1 MDTVKLL
8 ILYWG
13 IMLVCY
19 FIASRLR
26 EKAAQFGFLN
36 PVMTGIICTLVFI
49 MGLEMGSDQEVT
61 SSLGTIGLQ
70 AVLVT
75 AVAVAGSMVFVT
87 LGRKI
92 FRLDRYGL
100 PKDDSSAV
108 HSAESSAAASGVPS
122 GASSGET
129 SASGNEN
136 PSGDLKMTLLIL
148 GFVFCGMLLGYLL
161 VPRLAPTDAAM
172 EGFQTI
178 CGNLLMAGVC
188 LILGVIGFSLG
199 LTGEIAEHLKHVGVK
214 VIVIPL
220 LAVAGSLAGGVLYG
234 CISSLTIA
242 ESAAVSAGF
251 GWYTLAPGLITE
263 AGHTVAGAVSF
274 MHNVMREVL
283 GIIGVPMFA
292 RVFGYLECTAVPGV
306 CAMDICLP
314 IVEKSTRSDIIV
326 YSFMTGLFMCI
337 AVPVLV
343 PLLIA

>member
-1 MDTVKLL
+1 M
-8 ILYWG
+8 
-13 IMLVCY
+13 
-19 FIASRLR
+19 
-26 EKAAQFGFLN
+26 
-36 PVMTGIICTLVFI
+36 
-49 MGLEMGSDQEVT
+49 
-61 SSLGTIGLQ
+61 
-70 AVLVT
+70 
-75 AVAVAGSMVFVT
+75 
-87 LGRKI
+87 
-92 FRLDRYGL
+92 
-100 PKDDSSAV
+100 
-108 HSAESSAAASGVPS
+108 
-122 GASSGET
+122 
-129 SASGNEN
+129 
-136 PSGDLKMTLLIL
+136 
-148 GFVFCGMLLGYLL
+148 
-161 VPRLAPTDAAM
+161 
-172 EGFQTI
+172 
-178 CGNLLMAGVC
+178 
-188 LILGVIGFSLG
+188 
-199 LTGEIAEHLKHVGVK
+199 GVK

-234 CISSLTIA
+234 CVSSLTIA

>member
-13 IMLVCY
+13 IMLACY
-19 FIASRLR
+19 FAASRLR
-26 EKAAQFGFLN
+26 EKASYFGFLN
-36 PVMTGIICTLVFI
+36 PAMTGIICALVFI
-49 MGLEMGSDQEVT
+49 MGLEMGSDKEVT

-75 AVAVAGSMVFVT
+75 AAAVAGSMVFVT
-87 LGRKI
+87 FGRKI

-100 PKDDSSAV
+100 PKEDSSAMP
-108 HSAESSAAASGVPS
+108 SAV
-122 GASSGET
+122 SSGET
-129 SASGNEN
+129 SASENGN
-136 PSGDLKMTLLIL
+136 PSASGNSDAAGDLKMTVLIL
-148 GFVFCGMLLGYLL
+148 GFVACGMVLGYLL

-172 EGFQTI
+172 EQFHTA

-199 LTGEIAEHLKHVGVK
+199 LTGEIAEHLKHVGIK

-234 CISSLTIA
+234 CVSSLTIA

-326 YSFMTGLFMCI
+326 YSFMAGLFMCI